1 MRAHLDAA
9 PFFEYRLPEHF
20 AGFDRHDPE
29 APGVVPSSARPQA
42 WAAGTPLL
50 LLRAE
55 LGLEPD
61 PDTRALRVTD
71 GRRFPAWIEGLVLD
85 GVPAF
90 GRRWRVRVEN
100 GVATVE
106 PTSLVSRTHVGSAVI
121 GKLIFRDAVLEEPAC
136 PRCTLSQSRGPAGR
150 EVLSV
155 AERRC
160 PERLLPALS
169 SSGASSPA

>member
-1 MRAHLDAA
+1 VRAHLDAA

-20 AGFDRHDPE
+20 AGFERRDPE

-61 PDTRALRVTD
+61 VDARVLRVTD
-71 GRRFPAWIEGLVLD
+71 AELPEWIEGLSLE

-90 GRRWRVRVEN
+90 GRRWRVRVQ
-100 GVATVE
+100 
-106 PTSLVSRTHVGSAVI
+106 
-121 GKLIFRDAVLEEPAC
+121 D
-136 PRCTLSQSRGPAGR
+136 GR
-150 EVLSV
+150 ASV
-155 AERRC
+155 DRV
-160 PERLLPALS
+160 
-169 SSGASSPA
+169 

>member
-1 MRAHLDAA
+1 MRALLDAA

-61 PDTRALRVTD
+61 PDARVLRVTD
-71 GRRFPAWIEGLVLD
+71 AELPLARRPALE

-90 GRRWRVRVEN
+90 GRSWRIRVE
-100 GVATVE
+100 GGRASVE
-106 PTSLVSRTHVGSAVI
+106 P
-121 GKLIFRDAVLEEPAC
+121 E
-136 PRCTLSQSRGPAGR
+136 
-150 EVLSV
+150 
-155 AERRC
+155 
-160 PERLLPALS
+160 
-169 SSGASSPA
+169 